1 MGTQQMQIK
10 ETDLKFSSLAQ
21 RSTTERIVIH
31 HSASPDIS
39 AVTIHAWHLSRGW
52 AGIGYHYVIRANGD
66 IERGRPEWARG
77 AHAPPAN
84 SDSIG
89 ICLTGN
95 FEIDIPSADQIDA
108 LVGLIKDINTR
119 YKKNLSVIGH
129 KDVMATLCPGS
140 RFPWAELYSKL
151 KGKDEVAVSWKLQIL
166 NDAKRA
172 GLITSEHDPDET
184 ATKWFVLAVAL
195 NILKVLKG
203 A

>member
-1 MGTQQMQIK
+1 MDLRVEIK
-10 ETDLKFSSLAQ
+10 ETNLEFSNLTERLA
-21 RSTTERIVIH
+21 TKRIVIH
-31 HSASPDIS
+31 HSASPDVS
-39 AVTIHAWHLSRGW
+39 ASIIHSWHLSRGW
-52 AGIGYHYVIRANGD
+52 AGIGYHYVIRVNGD

-89 ICLTGN
+89 ICVAGN

-108 LVGLIKDINTR
+108 LVRLLKDIRAR
-119 YKKNLSVIGH
+119 YEKNLPVIGH
-129 KDVMATLCPGS
+129 KDVMSTLCPGS
-140 RFPWAELYSKL
+140 RFLWAELYSKL
-151 KGKDEVAVSWKLQIL
+151 KGEDEVAVTWKLQII
-166 NDAKRA
+166 NDAKNA
-172 GLITSEHDPDET
+172 GLITSDHDPDDT